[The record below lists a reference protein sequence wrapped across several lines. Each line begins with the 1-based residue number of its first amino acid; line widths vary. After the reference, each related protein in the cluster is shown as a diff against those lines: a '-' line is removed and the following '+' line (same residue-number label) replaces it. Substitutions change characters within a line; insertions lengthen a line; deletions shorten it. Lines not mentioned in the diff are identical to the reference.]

1 MYCGDSL
8 PVDAPRHALDSLSV
22 SKGNPDMKRL
32 ALTTCLVSL
41 AMAGSLHAERF
52 TCPVRGGDIVFGQEA
67 NVNSLD
73 QMTSST
79 ISTRNIAMNIFE
91 TLMTRDENNNPILE
105 LAESMNAAADGM
117 TYTFRLRSGV
127 TFHNGKA
134 LTSADVAA
142 SFNRYNRIGL
152 QRSTLDNVAG
162 WDTPDPMT
170 FVIRMKQAQPTFI
183 EALSSFSVPIVIVPA
198 ELENDER
205 QQLRSIGT
213 GPFRLL
219 EFTPGSHA
227 RLGRFDGYS
236 PNTAFEQRT
245 GFGGYRVA
253 CVDTV
258 TFRIVTEASARVA
271 GLETG
276 ALQAVEDVPTRSLEG
291 LRRNRAITVLPLQNW
306 WIQIA
311 LPNVSVAPTNNLAF
325 RRAVQAA
332 LGAEDIMD
340 AATDGNF
347 RLNIGFQYPNQATY
361 SESGRETYNI
371 NNPTRARALLRES
384 GYRNE
389 PIIIL
394 TNRDYPPMYNAA
406 LVMEQQLKAVG
417 INASLRVVDWP
428 TSIQMSQQLNSSEW
442 HFFHSGWGT
451 QPALGALATMQF
463 LVSPNAAYRP
473 RDDRDDPEVMAA
485 WNDMNNLPDQAARNA
500 AFARMQALVLERAYA
515 YPFGALTKVQAV
527 RANVQGFVPF
537 RIPRFSNVWVQR

>member
-1 MYCGDSL
+1 
-8 PVDAPRHALDSLSV
+8 
-22 SKGNPDMKRL
+22 MKRL
-32 ALTTCLVSL
+32 LLASCL
-41 AMAGSLHAERF
+41 AGLFAAGPLHAERF
-52 TCPVRGGDIVFGQEA
+52 TCPARGGDIVFGQEA

-73 QMTSST
+73 QMTSNT

-105 LAESMNAAADGM
+105 LAESMTAAPDGM
-117 TYTFRLRSGV
+117 TYTFRLRAGV

-162 WDTPDPMT
+162 WDTPDPLT
-170 FVIRMKQAQPTFI
+170 FVIRMKQAQPTFL
-183 EALSSFSVPIVIVPA
+183 EALSSFSVPIVIIPA

-205 QQLRSIGT
+205 QQLRTIGT

-219 EFTPGSHA
+219 EFVPGSHA
-227 RLGRFDGYS
+227 RLGRYDGYS
-236 PNTAFEQRT
+236 PNTNFEQRT

-291 LRRNRAITVLPLQNW
+291 LRRNAAITLLPLQNW

-311 LPNVSVAPTNNLAF
+311 LPNTSLPPTNNLAF

-332 LGAEDIMD
+332 LGMDDIMD

-347 RLNIGFQYPNQATY
+347 RLNIGFQYPNQSTY
-361 SESGRETYNI
+361 TDAGRETYNI
-371 NNPTRARALLRES
+371 NDPARARALLREAN
-384 GYRNE
+384 YRNE

-428 TSIQMSQQLNSSEW
+428 TSAQMSQQLHSTEW
-442 HFFHSGWGT
+442 HIYHTGWGT

-473 RDDRDDPEVMAA
+473 RDNQDDPEVLAA
-485 WNDMNNLPDQAARNA
+485 WNAMNTLPDPAARNA
-500 AFARMQALVLERAYA
+500 AFATMQRLVLERAYA
-515 YPFGALTKVQAV
+515 YPFGSLTKVQAV
-527 RANVQGFVPF
+527 RANLQGFVPF
-537 RIPRFSNVWVQR
+537 RIPRFSNVWLQR

>member
-1 MYCGDSL
+1 MYCDDL
-8 PVDAPRHALDSLSV
+8 PPVDDPAHALESLAV
-22 SKGNPDMKRL
+22 SKGNPHMKRL

-105 LAESMNAAADGM
+105 LAESMNAAPDGM
-117 TYTFRLRSGV
+117 AYTFRLRSGV

-142 SFNRYNRIGL
+142 SFNRYKRIGL

-183 EALSSFSVPIVIVPA
+183 EALSSFSVPIVIVPS

-227 RLGRFDGYS
+227 RLGRYDGYK

-311 LPNVSVAPTNNLAF
+311 LPNVSVAPTNNLVF

-361 SESGRETYNI
+361 TEAGRETYNI

-485 WNDMNNLPDQAARNA
+485 WNDMNNLPDQAGRNA
-500 AFARMQALVLERAYA
+500 AFARMQGLVLERAYA

>member
-1 MYCGDSL
+1 
-8 PVDAPRHALDSLSV
+8 
-22 SKGNPDMKRL
+22 MKRL
-32 ALTTCLVSL
+32 LIASCLAFAVI
-41 AMAGSLHAERF
+41 AGPLHAERF
-52 TCPVRGGDIVFGQEA
+52 ACPSRGGDIVFGQEA

-73 QMTSST
+73 QMTSNT

-105 LAESMNAAADGM
+105 LAESMTAAPDGM

-127 TFHNGKA
+127 TFHNGKP

-142 SFNRYNRIGL
+142 SFNRYSRIGL

-183 EALSSFSVPIVIVPA
+183 EALSSFSVPIVIIPA

-205 QQLRSIGT
+205 QQLRTIGT

-219 EFTPGSHA
+219 EFVPGSHA
-227 RLGRFDGYS
+227 RLGRYDGYS

-245 GFGGYRVA
+245 GFGGYRLA

-291 LRRNRAITVLPLQNW
+291 LRRNSAITVLPLQNW

-311 LPNVSVAPTNNLAF
+311 LPNTAIAPTNNLAF

-332 LGAEDIMD
+332 LGVEDIMD

-347 RLNIGFQYPNQATY
+347 RLNIGFQFPNQATY
-361 SESGRETYNI
+361 TDAGRETYNI
-371 NNPTRARALLRES
+371 NDPQRARALLREAN
-384 GYRNE
+384 YRNE

-428 TSIQMSQQLNSSEW
+428 TSVQMSQRLNNDEW

-473 RDDRDDPEVMAA
+473 RDDRDDPEVLAA
-485 WNDMNNLPDQAARNA
+485 WNAMNNLPDQAARNA
-500 AFARMQALVLERAYA
+500 AFATMQRLILERAYA
-515 YPFGALTKVQAV
+515 FPFGSLTKVQAV
-527 RANVQGFVPF
+527 RSNLQGFTPF
-537 RIPRFSNVWVQR
+537 RIPRFSNVWLQR

>member
-1 MYCGDSL
+1 
-8 PVDAPRHALDSLSV
+8 
-22 SKGNPDMKRL
+22 MKRL
-32 ALTTCLVSL
+32 SLSTGLVAA
-41 AMAGSLHAERF
+41 AMALSAAPLLAAPF
-52 TCPVRGGDIVFGQEA
+52 TCPTRGGDLVFGQEA

-79 ISTRNIAMNIFE
+79 ISTRNIAMNIYE
-91 TLMTRDENNNPILE
+91 TLITRDDNNRPIPE
-105 LAESMNAAADGM
+105 LAESMQEAPDGM
-117 TYTFRLRSGV
+117 SYTFKLRQGI

-142 SFNRYNRIGL
+142 SFDRYNRIGL

-162 WDTPDPMT
+162 WETPDPHT
-170 FVIRMKQAQPTFI
+170 FIIRMKQVQPTFV
-183 EALSSFSVPIVIVPA
+183 EALSSFSVPIVIIPA
-198 ELENDER
+198 EHKDDER
-205 QQLRSIGT
+205 QQLRPVGT

-219 EFTPGSHA
+219 EFVPGSHA
-227 RLGRFDGYS
+227 RLGRFDAYK

-253 CVDTV
+253 CLDTV

-276 ALQAVEDVPTRSLEG
+276 ALHVVEDVPTRSVEA
-291 LRRNRAITVLPLQNW
+291 LRRNAAITILPLQNW

-311 LPNVSVAPTNNLAF
+311 LPNTSLAPTSNLAF

-332 LGAEDIMD
+332 LNMEDIMD
-340 AATDGNF
+340 AASDNNY
-347 RLNIGFQYPNQATY
+347 RLNVGFQYPNQPSYTDA
-361 SESGRETYNI
+361 GKETYNI
-371 NNPTRARALLRES
+371 NNQQRARALLRES

-389 PIIIL
+389 PIVIL
-394 TNRDYPPMYNAA
+394 TNRDLTPMYNAA
-406 LVMEQQLKAVG
+406 LVMEQQLKAIG

-428 TSIQMSQQLNSSEW
+428 TSVQMSQRLNSTEW

-473 RDDRDDPEVMAA
+473 RDDKDDPEVLAA
-485 WNDMNNLPDQAARNA
+485 WNDMNILRDPAARQE
-500 AFARMQALVLERAYA
+500 AFARMQRLVLERAYA
-515 YPFGALTKVQAV
+515 FPFGSLTKVQAS
-527 RANVQGFVPF
+527 RANVKGFVPF
-537 RIPRFSNVWVQR
+537 RIPRFSNVWLER

>member
-1 MYCGDSL
+1 
-8 PVDAPRHALDSLSV
+8 
-22 SKGNPDMKRL
+22 MKRL
-32 ALTTCLVSL
+32 LLASCLAGL
-41 AMAGSLHAERF
+41 FMAGPLHAQRF
-52 TCPVRGGDIVFGQEA
+52 TCHARGGDIVFGQEA

-73 QMTSST
+73 QMTSNT

-105 LAESMNAAADGM
+105 LAESMTASPDGM
-117 TYTFRLRSGV
+117 TYTFQLRSGV

-134 LTSADVAA
+134 MTSADVAA

-162 WDTPDPMT
+162 WDTPDPLT

-183 EALSSFSVPIVIVPA
+183 EALSSFSVPIVVIPA

-205 QQLRSIGT
+205 QQLRTIGT

-219 EFTPGSHA
+219 EFVPGSHA
-227 RLGRFDGYS
+227 RLGRYDGYS
-236 PNTAFEQRT
+236 PNMAFEQRT

-291 LRRNRAITVLPLQNW
+291 LRRNAAITVLPLTNW

-311 LPNVSVAPTNNLAF
+311 LPNTSIAPTNNLAF

-332 LGAEDIMD
+332 LGMEDIMD
-340 AATDGNF
+340 AATDGNY
-347 RLNIGFQYPNQATY
+347 RLNIGFQFPNQATY
-361 SESGRETYNI
+361 TDAGRETYNI
-371 NNPTRARALLRES
+371 NDPVRARALLREAN
-384 GYRNE
+384 YRNE
-389 PIIIL
+389 PIVIL

-428 TSIQMSQQLNSSEW
+428 TSVQMSQQLNSTEW
-442 HFFHSGWGT
+442 HIFHSGWGT

-473 RDDRDDPEVMAA
+473 RDNRDDPEVLAA
-485 WNDMNNLPDQAARNA
+485 WNAMNTLPDQAARNA
-500 AFARMQALVLERAYA
+500 AFATMQRLILERAYA
-515 YPFGALTKVQAV
+515 YPFGSLTKVQAV
-527 RANVQGFVPF
+527 RSNLQGFVPF
-537 RIPRFSNVWVQR
+537 RIPRFSNVWLQR

>member
-1 MYCGDSL
+1 MRRLLFASGLASL
-8 PVDAPRHALDSLSV
+8 VA
-22 SKGNPDMKRL
+22 
-32 ALTTCLVSL
+32 
-41 AMAGSLHAERF
+41 AGSLHAAPF
-52 TCPVRGGDIVFGQEA
+52 TCPSRGGDIVFGQEA

-73 QMTSST
+73 QMTSNT

-105 LAESMNAAADGM
+105 LAESMVAAPDGM
-117 TYTFRLRSGV
+117 TYTFRLRPGV
-127 TFHNGKA
+127 TFHNGKPM
-134 LTSADVAA
+134 TSADVAA

-170 FVIRMKQAQPTFI
+170 FVIRMKQAQPTFL
-183 EALSSFSVPIVIVPA
+183 EALSSFSVPIVVIPS
-198 ELENDER
+198 EMENDER
-205 QQLRSIGT
+205 QQLRTIGT
-213 GPFRLL
+213 GPFRLM
-219 EFTPGSHA
+219 EFVPGSHA
-227 RLGRFDGYS
+227 RLGRYDAYS
-236 PNTAFEQRT
+236 PNTAFEQRS

-276 ALQAVEDVPTRSLEG
+276 ALQGVEDVPTRSVEG
-291 LRRNRAITVLPLQNW
+291 LRRNSAITILPLQNW

-311 LPNVSVAPTNNLAF
+311 LPNTSTPPTSNLAF

-332 LGAEDIMD
+332 LGMEDIMD

-347 RLNIGFQYPNQATY
+347 RLNIGFQYPNQASYTDA
-361 SESGRETYNI
+361 GRETYNI
-371 NNPTRARALLRES
+371 NDPARARALLREAN
-384 GYRNE
+384 YRNE
-389 PIIIL
+389 PIVIL
-394 TNRDYPPMYNAA
+394 TNRDYSPMYNAA

-428 TSIQMSQQLNSSEW
+428 TSVQMSQRPNSSEW
-442 HFFHSGWGT
+442 HFYHTGWGT

-473 RDDRDDPEVMAA
+473 RDDRDDPDVLAA
-485 WNDMNNLPDQAARNA
+485 WHDMNNLPDPAARQA
-500 AFARMQALVLERAYA
+500 AFARMQRLVLERVYA
-515 YPFGALTKVQAV
+515 YPFGALTKMQAV
-527 RANVQGFVPF
+527 RSNLQGFVPF
-537 RIPRFSNVWVQR
+537 RIPRFSNVWLQQ

>member
-1 MYCGDSL
+1 
-8 PVDAPRHALDSLSV
+8 
-22 SKGNPDMKRL
+22 MKRL
-32 ALTTCLVSL
+32 SFSTGLVAAAFALSAAPLL
-41 AMAGSLHAERF
+41 AAPF
-52 TCPVRGGDIVFGQEA
+52 TCPTRGGDLVFGQEA

-79 ISTRNIAMNIFE
+79 ISTRNIAMNIYE
-91 TLMTRDENNNPILE
+91 TLITRDENNKPIPE
-105 LAESMNAAADGM
+105 LAESMQEAADGLS
-117 TYTFRLRSGV
+117 YTFKLRQGI

-134 LTSADVAA
+134 LTSADIAA
-142 SFNRYNRIGL
+142 SFDRYNRIGL

-162 WDTPDPMT
+162 WETPDAQT
-170 FVIRMKQAQPTFI
+170 FILRMKQVQPTFV
-183 EALSSFSVPIVIVPA
+183 EALSSFSVPIVIIPS
-198 ELENDER
+198 EHKDDER
-205 QQLRSIGT
+205 QQLRPVGT

-219 EFTPGSHA
+219 EFVPGSHA
-227 RLGRFDGYS
+227 KLGRFDGYK
-236 PNTAFEQRT
+236 PNTAYEQRT

-253 CVDTV
+253 CLDTV

-276 ALQAVEDVPTRSLEG
+276 ALHLVEDVPTRSLEG
-291 LRRNRAITVLPLQNW
+291 LRRNNAITILPLQNW

-311 LPNVSVAPTNNLAF
+311 LPNTALAPTDNLAF

-332 LGAEDIMD
+332 MNVEDIMD
-340 AATDGNF
+340 AATDNNY
-347 RLNIGFQYPNQATY
+347 RLNVGFQYPNQPSYTDA
-361 SESGRETYNI
+361 GKETYNI
-371 NNPTRARALLRES
+371 NNQQRARALLRES

-428 TSIQMSQQLNSSEW
+428 TSVQMSQRVNSTEW

-463 LVSPNAAYRP
+463 LVSPGANYRP
-473 RDDRDDPEVMAA
+473 KDDKDDPDVKAA
-485 WNDMNNLPDQAARNA
+485 WDDMNNLRDPAARQE
-500 AFARMQALVLERAYA
+500 AFARMQRLVLERAYA
-515 YPFGALTKVQAV
+515 YPFGALTKVQAS
-527 RANVQGFVPF
+527 RANVKGFVPF
-537 RIPRFSNVWVQR
+537 RIPRFSNVWMER

>member
-1 MYCGDSL
+1 M
-8 PVDAPRHALDSLSV
+8 
-22 SKGNPDMKRL
+22 NRL
-32 ALTTCLVSL
+32 LIASSL
-41 AMAGSLHAERF
+41 AALVTAGPLHAERF
-52 TCPVRGGDIVFGQEA
+52 TCPARGGDIVFGQEA

-73 QMTSST
+73 QMTSNT

-105 LAESMNAAADGM
+105 LAESMTAAPDGM

-134 LTSADVAA
+134 LSSADVAA

-162 WDTPDPMT
+162 WDTPDPLT

-183 EALSSFSVPIVIVPA
+183 EALSSFSVPIVIVPS

-205 QQLRSIGT
+205 QQLRTIGT
-213 GPFRLL
+213 GPFRLM
-219 EFTPGSHA
+219 EFVPGSHA
-227 RLGRFDGYS
+227 RLGRYDGYS

-276 ALQAVEDVPTRSLEG
+276 ALQGVEDVPTRSVEG
-291 LRRNRAITVLPLQNW
+291 LRRNAAITILPLQNW

-311 LPNVSVAPTNNLAF
+311 LPNTSIPPTNNLAF

-347 RLNIGFQYPNQATY
+347 RLNVGFQFPNQATY
-361 SESGRETYNI
+361 TDAGRETYNM
-371 NNPTRARALLRES
+371 NNPARARALLREAN
-384 GYRNE
+384 YRNE
-389 PIIIL
+389 PIVIL

-428 TSIQMSQQLNSSEW
+428 TSVQMSQQLNSSEW

-473 RDDRDDPEVMAA
+473 RDDRDDAEVLAA
-485 WNDMNNLPDQAARNA
+485 WNGMNNLPDAPGRQA
-500 AFARMQALVLERAYA
+500 AFATMQRLILERAYA
-515 YPFGALTKVQAV
+515 YPFGSLTKVQAV
-527 RANVQGFVPF
+527 RSNLQGFVPF
-537 RIPRFSNVWVQR
+537 RIPRFSNVWLQR

>member
-1 MYCGDSL
+1 
-8 PVDAPRHALDSLSV
+8 
-22 SKGNPDMKRL
+22 MKRL
-32 ALTTCLVSL
+32 LLALSL
-41 AMAGSLHAERF
+41 AGFMVAGPLHAQRF

-73 QMTSST
+73 QMTSNT

-105 LAESMNAAADGM
+105 LAESMTAASDGM

-127 TFHNGKA
+127 SFHNRKA

-142 SFNRYNRIGL
+142 SFNRYNRVGL

-162 WDTPDPMT
+162 WDTPDPLT

-183 EALSSFSVPIVIVPA
+183 EALSSFSVPIVIVPS

-205 QQLRSIGT
+205 QQLRTIGT
-213 GPFRLL
+213 GPFRLM
-219 EFTPGSHA
+219 EFVPGSHA
-227 RLGRFDGYS
+227 RLGRYDGYS

-291 LRRNRAITVLPLQNW
+291 LRRNAAITVLPLQNW

-311 LPNVSVAPTNNLAF
+311 LPNTSIAPTNNLAF

-347 RLNIGFQYPNQATY
+347 RLNVGFQFPNQASYTDA
-361 SESGRETYNI
+361 GRET
-371 NNPTRARALLRES
+371 
-384 GYRNE
+384 
-389 PIIIL
+389 
-394 TNRDYPPMYNAA
+394 
-406 LVMEQQLKAVG
+406 
-417 INASLRVVDWP
+417 
-428 TSIQMSQQLNSSEW
+428 
-442 HFFHSGWGT
+442 
-451 QPALGALATMQF
+451 
-463 LVSPNAAYRP
+463 
-473 RDDRDDPEVMAA
+473 
-485 WNDMNNLPDQAARNA
+485 
-500 AFARMQALVLERAYA
+500 
-515 YPFGALTKVQAV
+515 
-527 RANVQGFVPF
+527 
-537 RIPRFSNVWVQR
+537 

>member
-1 MYCGDSL
+1 
-8 PVDAPRHALDSLSV
+8 
-22 SKGNPDMKRL
+22 MKRL
-32 ALTTCLVSL
+32 LVASCFSSL
-41 AMAGSLHAERF
+41 VMAGPLYAAPF
-52 TCPVRGGDIVFGQEA
+52 TCPSRGGDIVFGQEA

-73 QMTSST
+73 QMTSNT

-105 LAESMNAAADGM
+105 LAESMVAAPDGM

-127 TFHNGKA
+127 TFHNGKP

-162 WDTPDPMT
+162 WDTPDAMT

-183 EALSSFSVPIVIVPA
+183 EALSSFSVPIVIIPS
-198 ELENDER
+198 ELEGDER
-205 QQLRSIGT
+205 QQLRTIGT
-213 GPFRLL
+213 GPFRLM
-219 EFTPGSHA
+219 EFVPGSHA
-227 RLGRFDGYS
+227 RLGRYDGYS

-276 ALQAVEDVPTRSLEG
+276 ALQGVEDVPTRSVEG
-291 LRRNRAITVLPLQNW
+291 LRRNSAITILPLQNW

-311 LPNVSVAPTNNLAF
+311 LPNTSTPPTNNLAF

-347 RLNIGFQYPNQATY
+347 RLNVGFQFPNQATY
-361 SESGRETYNI
+361 TDAGRETYNV
-371 NNPTRARALLRES
+371 NNPARARALLREAN
-384 GYRNE
+384 YRNE
-389 PIIIL
+389 PIVIL

-428 TSIQMSQQLNSSEW
+428 TSVQMSQQLNSSEW

-473 RDDRDDPEVMAA
+473 RDNQDDPDVLAA
-485 WNDMNNLPDQAARNA
+485 WNNMNNLPDQAARNA
-500 AFARMQALVLERAYA
+500 AFATMQRLILERAYA
-515 YPFGALTKVQAV
+515 YPFGSLTKVQAV
-527 RANVQGFVPF
+527 RSNLQGFVPF
-537 RIPRFSNVWVQR
+537 RIPRFSNVWLQR